1 MGGGGSEREADDTQR
16 DGVAEGRCVRVGE
29 GPGDQRR
36 GEGTGDAHGAEHR
49 QRPVD
54 GDGVG
59 QPAAA
64 VSDSVLTCVT
74 AKPAGALAVNTPIA
88 VPLVAAGNARPT
100 GFAPAV

>member
-1 MGGGGSEREADDTQR
+1 
-16 DGVAEGRCVRVGE
+16 
-29 GPGDQRR
+29 
-36 GEGTGDAHGAEHR
+36 
-49 QRPVD
+49 
-54 GDGVG
+54 VG